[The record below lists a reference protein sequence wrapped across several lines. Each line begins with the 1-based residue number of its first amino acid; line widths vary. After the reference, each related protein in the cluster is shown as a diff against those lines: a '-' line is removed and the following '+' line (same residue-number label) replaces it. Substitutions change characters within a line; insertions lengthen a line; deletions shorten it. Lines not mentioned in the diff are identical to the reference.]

1 MEGDVTVPQ
10 TSKSRTVIE
19 VLGLTLAAFVVAIIT
34 GIVFIVPLVA
44 LGYDVQT
51 TFVLVGATAA
61 SQVAMF
67 ALGYAYLRYRN
78 LSVPI
83 VTLTLSDVGY
93 LVGGVLAA
101 LVAAVGLSILLAM
114 LNLLPGSVIGETA
127 TTNPTYLLGLA
138 ALSVVIVAPVEEFV
152 FRGVIQGRLR
162 DQFGPV
168 PAIVGAS
175 LLFGSMHLANYTGE
189 LAPIIAGA
197 LMIAVIGGIFGTIYE
212 RTENLVVPVLVHAI
226 YNVFLLVSS
235 YVATT
240 AV

>member
-1 MEGDVTVPQ
+1 MREHLATLTINARTDTIPRMEEDVTVPQ

-19 VLGLTLAAFVVAIIT
+19 VLWLTLAAFVVAIIA
-34 GIVFIVPLVA
+34 GIVFIVPMVA
-44 LGYDVQT
+44 LGYEVQT

-67 ALGYAYLRYRN
+67 ALGYGYLRYRN

-83 VTLTLSDVGY
+83 VTPTLSDVGY
-93 LVGGVLAA
+93 LIGGVLGA
-101 LVAAVGLSILLAM
+101 LVTAVALSILLAM

-127 TTNPTYLLGLA
+127 TRNPTYLLGLA

-175 LLFGSMHLANYTGE
+175 LLFGSMHLAITPGSSHQSS
-189 LAPIIAGA
+189 LA
-197 LMIAVIGGIFGTIYE
+197 
-212 RTENLVVPVLVHAI
+212 R
-226 YNVFLLVSS
+226 S
-235 YVATT
+235 
-240 AV
+240 